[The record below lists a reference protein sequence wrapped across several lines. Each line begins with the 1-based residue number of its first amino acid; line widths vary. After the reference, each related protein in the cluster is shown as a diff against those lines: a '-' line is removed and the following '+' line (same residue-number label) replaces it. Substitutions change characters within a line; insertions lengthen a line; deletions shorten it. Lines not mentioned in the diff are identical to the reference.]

1 MIGTLL
7 SFHGTDEDDDEGSIY
22 KAVLLLYDLLAVV
35 LQVVNEPPDV
45 HCPIVEMSTRAKLS
59 CLSWDKQSKN
69 IIASSDYDGIVT
81 VWDVNR
87 GQVNHNHMVS

>member
-1 MIGTLL
+1 
-7 SFHGTDEDDDEGSIY
+7 
-22 KAVLLLYDLLAVV
+22 
-35 LQVVNEPPDV
+35 
-45 HCPIVEMSTRAKLS
+45 MSTRAKLS